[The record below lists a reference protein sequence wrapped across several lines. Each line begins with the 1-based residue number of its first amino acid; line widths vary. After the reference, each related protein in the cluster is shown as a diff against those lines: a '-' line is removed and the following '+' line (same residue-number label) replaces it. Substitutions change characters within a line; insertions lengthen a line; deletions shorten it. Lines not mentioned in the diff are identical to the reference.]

1 MKVRVVLGLPPSEE
15 NTLAITNVI
24 NQAYGYTR
32 TRTSEISKRLR
43 AHTNR
48 VLHVATV
55 DGRVVGA
62 CSSTLHVP
70 WCTPGCGHWGM
81 LAVVPEAQGQ
91 GVASALVAAAE
102 HRLLAAGLSWAAIE
116 YSYNAG
122 EAQSERMV
130 AWYEDALGY
139 AGPTSRRSGFRMCR
153 KNLRGSLDDDPAA
166 KVNAAARAGSTSAGR
181 LGGSIFLA
189 WLVAVLR
196 WLFCGLY

>member
-1 MKVRVVLGLPPSEE
+1 VRVVLGLPPSEE

-102 HRLLAAGLSWAAIE
+102 HRLLAAGLSCCK
-116 YSYNAG
+116 G
-122 EAQSERMV
+122 RQHER
-130 AWYEDALGY
+130 WPSWWQHL
-139 AGPTSRRSGFRMCR
+139 PR
-153 KNLRGSLDDDPAA
+153 L
-166 KVNAAARAGSTSAGR
+166 AGR
-181 LGGSIFLA
+181 SASLAFL
-189 WLVAVLR
+189 WTLLMP
-196 WLFCGLY
+196 